1 MDKFKP
7 QMTFDEMARAFSEDN
22 PWLKPNNTNVGL
34 FAKRHG
40 YVKIKQMINRKIEIR
55 YVKS

>member
-34 FAKRHG
+34 FAKRH
-40 YVKIKQMINRKIEIR
+40 IPDDMS
-55 YVKS
+55 KSNK